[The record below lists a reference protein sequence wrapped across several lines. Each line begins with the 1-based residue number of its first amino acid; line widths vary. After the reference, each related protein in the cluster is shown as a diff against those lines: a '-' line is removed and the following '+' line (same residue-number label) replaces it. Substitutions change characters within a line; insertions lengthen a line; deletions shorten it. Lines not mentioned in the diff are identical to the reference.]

1 LNSKLFL
8 YLFYFCVTLVFLMGF
23 AGCDKLAF
31 PSFGSKEG
39 MSSDSGE
46 EEQISGPQQPP
57 PPSPSMPQSRVWYVS
72 ANGNNANSGVASS
85 SPLASVQ
92 SALAKIRTIY
102 RSGNWPAGES
112 AVIVI
117 SGRII
122 ASGSLGANET
132 MIEIAGTGNYPP
144 IVLQG
149 DPVTGGILD
158 VNRKKG
164 EDGQVLLITNNKVT
178 LGENLTLTGGN
189 QLWGG
194 AVRIGAHGFES
205 EGEFIMA
212 GGEISGNTGA
222 SGGAVIIYKGSMTM
236 TGGAIKNNHND
247 YYNGVGEG
255 GGIYVGDYTT
265 FTMTG
270 GIIESNGGDPKA
282 GKGGGIFVNGMGTA
296 TMSGGEIRGNEA
308 LTQGGGVYIAPY
320 GVFNMSDGMI
330 TGNKSS
336 EGGGVYKSRYG
347 GIFNQ
352 TGGTITGNT
361 PA

>member
-1 LNSKLFL
+1 
-8 YLFYFCVTLVFLMGF
+8 
-23 AGCDKLAF
+23 
-31 PSFGSKEG
+31 
-39 MSSDSGE
+39 
-46 EEQISGPQQPP
+46 
-57 PPSPSMPQSRVWYVS
+57 MPQSRVWYVS
-72 ANGNNANSGVASS
+72 VNGNNANSGVESS

-112 AVIVI
+112 AVII
-117 SGRII
+117 IKGRFI

-132 MIEIAGTGNYPP
+132 MIEIAGAGNYPP

-164 EDGQVLLITNNKVT
+164 EDGRVLFIANNKVT
-178 LGENLTLTGGN
+178 LGENLILTGGN

-194 AVRIGAHGFES
+194 AVCIGDQGFES

-212 GGEISGNTGA
+212 GGEISGNTSA
-222 SGGAVIIYKGSMTM
+222 SGGAVMIIKGSMTM
-236 TGGAIKNNHND
+236 LGGVIKNNRND
-247 YYNGVGEG
+247 YFGYEGFG
-255 GGIYVGDYTT
+255 GGIYVGDHAT
-265 FTMTG
+265 FTMIG

-282 GKGGGIFVNGMGTA
+282 GKGGGIFINGMGTA
-296 TMSGGEIRGNEA
+296 TMSGGEIRGNESVIK
-308 LTQGGGVYIAPY
+308 GGGVHIAPL

-330 TGNKSS
+330 TGNKSG
-336 EGGGVYKSRYG
+336 EGGGVYKSHN

-361 PA
+361 PN